1 MKPCRFRGALVFLTG
16 AFAALPVVFT
26 QLSFLAFFALTPFSY
41 LLFSELSAQ
50 VLPFRPRRYYWT
62 GLSFCM
68 GYFMVAFHWF
78 VYLYPLD
85 FVGGMTPVLAILI
98 ILLACIGLPLLQSA
112 GFAFLFWGMAHLSRT
127 RIVRRVPLLLPFL
140 LAAGWTV
147 FAFTQTLTWA
157 GVPFGAQLAL
167 SQQKNLLFLSSASFF
182 GSYFVTF
189 VIALCG
195 ALLGYALLL
204 LRASRKRAAFVS
216 LLACGVFL
224 LNFGLSAIAY
234 FRPLEAQ
241 STVSVAVLQGNF
253 SSSEKWSANGESASV
268 VYLSL
273 AREATKAGA
282 ELVVWPETAITTH
295 LQGSSVIRERIKSL
309 AVETGTYQIV
319 GAFSYTEK
327 DGKTVRQNSLYLFT
341 PTGEVGDV
349 LYHKRH
355 LVPFGEFVP
364 MENVIRTLF
373 PALAGLE
380 MLKDGTSLYPGES
393 AAIFETPIGNFGGLI
408 CFDTIYESLARDST
422 SSGAELFVI
431 GTNDSWFFDSAA
443 VYMHNGQ
450 AILRAVE
457 NNRAVIR
464 AANTGISS
472 IITPKGDILKEIEP
486 LVRGYAVGEVPLQ
499 TGMTL
504 YTQIGDIFVLLC
516 QLLILFP
523 FAFEL
528 ALYIKRHY
536 SKKTP

>member
-1 MKPCRFRGALVFLTG
+1 MKPCKFRGALVFLAG

-26 QLSFLAFFALTPFSY
+26 QLSFLAFFALAPFSY
-41 LLFSELSAQ
+41 LLFGELTADA
-50 VLPFRPRRYYWT
+50 PPYRPRRYYAT

-68 GYFMVAFHWF
+68 GYFIVAFHWF

-85 FVGGMTPVLAILI
+85 FVEGMTPVLAILI

-127 RIVRRVPLLLPFL
+127 RLVRRVPLLLPFL

-189 VIALCG
+189 VIALSG
-195 ALLGYALLL
+195 ALLGYALLF
-204 LRASRKRAAFVS
+204 LRAARRRAAFAA

-224 LNFGLSAIAY
+224 LNFCLSALAY
-234 FRPLEAQ
+234 LPPLSEGD
-241 STVSVAVLQGNF
+241 TVKVAALQGNF
-253 SSSEKWSANGESASV
+253 SSSEKWSSGGESAST

-273 AREATKAGA
+273 AREAAKDGA
-282 ELVVWPETAITTH
+282 DLIVWPETAITSH
-295 LQGSSVIRERIKSL
+295 LQGGSVLRERIKSL

-319 GAFSYTEK
+319 GAFSYTPK
-327 DGKTVRQNSLYLFT
+327 DGKTIRQNSLYLFT
-341 PTGEVGDV
+341 PSGEVSDI

-373 PALAGLE
+373 PPLAGLE
-380 MLKDGTSLYPGES
+380 MLKDGTSLVPGDS
-393 AAIFETPIGNFGGLI
+393 AAIFETPLGNLGGLI
-408 CFDTIYESLARDST
+408 CFDTIYESLARDSAA
-422 SSGAELFVI
+422 SGAELLLI

-457 NNRAVIR
+457 NRRGVVR

-472 IITPKGDILKEIEP
+472 IITPKGEILKEIEP
-486 LVRGYAVGEVPLQ
+486 LIRGYAVGELPLQ
-499 TGMTL
+499 SETTL

-516 QLLILFP
+516 QLFLLFP

-528 ALYIKRHY
+528 VLYVKRRC
-536 SKKTP
+536 SK

>member
-1 MKPCRFRGALVFLTG
+1 MRHMKFRGLLVFLAG
-16 AFAALPVVFT
+16 AFAALPVVLT
-26 QLSFLAFFALTPFSY
+26 QLSFLAFVSLTPFAF
-41 LLFSELSAQ
+41 LLFSELTADT
-50 VLPFRPRRYYWT
+50 LPFRPRRYYGT

-68 GYFMVAFHWF
+68 GYFIVAFHWF

-85 FVGGMTPVLAILI
+85 FVEGMTPFLAILI

-127 RIVRRVPLLLPFL
+127 RMVRRVPLLLPFL

-189 VIALCG
+189 IIGLC
-195 ALLGYALLL
+195 ASLLGYALLF
-204 LRASRKRAAFVS
+204 LRSARRRAATVS
-216 LLACGVFL
+216 LIACGVFL

-234 FRPLEAQ
+234 FRPLSEE

-253 SSSEKWSANGESASV
+253 SSSEKWSSGGESASV

-273 AREATKAGA
+273 AREAAEAGA
-282 ELVVWPETAITTH
+282 ELIVWPETAITSH
-295 LQGSSVIRERIKSL
+295 LQGGSVLRERIKSL
-309 AVETGTYQIV
+309 AVETGTYQVV
-319 GAFSYTEK
+319 GAFSYTPR

-341 PTGEVGDV
+341 PSGEVGDV

-364 MENVIRTLF
+364 MENLIRTLF

-380 MLKDGTSLYPGES
+380 MLKDGTSLVAGDS
-393 AAIFETPIGNFGGLI
+393 AAIFETPIGDLGGLI
-408 CFDTIYESLARDST
+408 CFDTIYEGLARDSAA
-422 SSGAELFVI
+422 SGAELFVI

-457 NNRAVIR
+457 NNRAVAR

-472 IITPKGDILKEIEP
+472 IITPKGESLKEIEP
-486 LVRGYAVGEVPLQ
+486 LVRGFAVAEIPLED
-499 TGMTL
+499 GMTL
-504 YTQIGDIFVLLC
+504 YTQIGDVFVLLC
-516 QLLILFP
+516 QLFILSP

-528 ALYIKRHY
+528 FLYIKRRIA
-536 SKKTP
+536 K